1 MRALTAGTR
10 LAGEIL
16 LWVVAGV
23 GVLSGL
29 VWVGH
34 LAGWVQ
40 PLVVVSGSM
49 EPEIRRGDLLVA
61 IPTPATELVV
71 GDVASLHNE
80 VTDRLVT
87 HRVVATSRVGA
98 EVLLELKGDANA
110 VVDPAPYR
118 LAADA
123 MAWRPIVTL
132 PGAGDVVLALAR
144 PNVAIPLAIAVLAL
158 ISLSLVPRH
167 PPARHLAARGDTV

>member
-1 MRALTAGTR
+1 MRALTTGTR
-10 LAGEIL
+10 VAGEIL
-16 LWVVAGV
+16 LWVVAGL

-34 LAGWVQ
+34 AAGWLQ

-61 IPTPATELVV
+61 VPTPVTELAV
-71 GDVASLHNE
+71 GEVASLHND

-87 HRVVATSRVGA
+87 HRVVATTRVGD
-98 EVLLELKGDANA
+98 EVLVELKGDANHVA
-110 VVDPAPYR
+110 DPAPYR

-123 MAWRPIVTL
+123 SAWRPVFTI
-132 PGAGDVVLALAR
+132 PAAGDLVLAVAR
-144 PNVAIPLAIAVLAL
+144 PSVAIPLTIAVLAL
-158 ISLSLVPRH
+158 IGLSVVPRH
-167 PPARHLAARGDTV
+167 PPARHAATEGGPV